1 MFPSLTAAKYSV
13 LSQYVAIPVTITE
26 KINKELRGALM
37 IPDAKNIEPK
47 NKVIKPLKS
56 HFEFE
61 DLSAA

>member
-1 MFPSLTAAKYSV
+1 
-13 LSQYVAIPVTITE
+13 
-26 KINKELRGALM
+26 M
-37 IPDAKNIEPK
+37 IPDAKSIEPK